1 MQWFALP
8 KRYVIGRIT
17 WLLPYKVGTRLTDA
31 SVGSIFL
38 NSEERNWNVIRQ
50 KMKWVLELA
59 MKVLA
64 KCETRRVSCEEF
76 QRAVAECPCVAGARS
91 CAPMIISPNLAY

>member
-31 SVGSIFL
+31 SVGSIFP
-38 NSEERNWNVIRQ
+38 NSEGKELERDQ
-50 KMKWVLELA
+50 
-59 MKVLA
+59 
-64 KCETRRVSCEEF
+64 
-76 QRAVAECPCVAGARS
+76 AEDEMG
-91 CAPMIISPNLAY
+91 IGISDEGTGEV